1 MKQQK
6 EPPQLSKLTAT
17 LKFNCKPDTKLL
29 RDILVSHYLFVGNA
43 AGQYSLQKI
52 IAAMRGEEVIR
63 EAAPTQQ
70 AGDASWSTSS
80 RRYDD
85 RKAKGLGARTGSI
98 GGSAI
103 GTPTMQELLSR
114 ADTWEALIEANP
126 FQLRD
131 PKLLQELRKRGT
143 LIVGDIS
150 DTMLED
156 LRDTLAQLFYKEG
169 VGIGE
174 LAKEIDKIFPRTY
187 WGRAEAIARTETTF
201 AQETVTYKSY
211 VENGVPGK
219 RWITLFR
226 NSRDSHAAVNGQ
238 VRPIDKPFSVGGASM
253 MHPGDEGA
261 PAEEVINCNCDVDP
275 VFEGEFDI
283 PEEPW
288 TGG

>member
-1 MKQQK
+1 M
-6 EPPQLSKLTAT
+6 
-17 LKFNCKPDTKLL
+17 

-52 IAAMRGEEVIR
+52 IAAMRGEELVR

-70 AGDASWSTSS
+70 VGDASWSTSS

-85 RKAKGLGARTGSI
+85 RKAKGLGARTGAI
-98 GGSAI
+98 GDSAI
-103 GTPTMQELLSR
+103 GTPTLQELLSR

-131 PKLLQELRKRGT
+131 PKLLQELRKRGN

-150 DTMLED
+150 ETMLED

-169 VGIGE
+169 VGTAQ
-174 LAKEIDKIFPRTY
+174 LAKEIDKIFPCTY
-187 WGRAEAIARTETTF
+187 WGRAETIARTETTF
-201 AQETVTYKSY
+201 AQEAVTYASY
-211 VENGVPGK
+211 VENGVPFK
-219 RWITLFR
+219 KWVTLFR

-238 VRPIDKPFSVGGASM
+238 VKPIDKPFTVGGAKM
-253 MHPGDEGA
+253 QHPGAEGA

-275 VFEGEFDI
+275 VFEGEFGI